1 MRGKLFVRIAGVLLF
16 LAIVTLG
23 SYLILSPD
31 PFGFLRRPPVMA
43 VEVPDWVDVQ
53 LIPVDGASRRGDKLG
68 AVNDIVIHYVGK
80 PGTSAKNNRN
90 YFANPE
96 SEVSAHFVVGLE
108 GEVILC
114 VPLDEKSSASNWR
127 NRDTISVEVC
137 HPDEDGAFT
146 DAAYESLVKLT
157 AWLCDEFGLTARR
170 VIRHYDITGKKCP
183 LYYVEHEDAWEQ
195 FRADVEAKRS
205 AVPQTP

>member
-31 PFGFLRRPPVMA
+31 PFGFLRQPPVMA

-53 LIPVDGASRRGDKLG
+53 LIPVDGASRRGDKLE
-68 AVNDIVIHYVGK
+68 AVNDIVIHYVGN